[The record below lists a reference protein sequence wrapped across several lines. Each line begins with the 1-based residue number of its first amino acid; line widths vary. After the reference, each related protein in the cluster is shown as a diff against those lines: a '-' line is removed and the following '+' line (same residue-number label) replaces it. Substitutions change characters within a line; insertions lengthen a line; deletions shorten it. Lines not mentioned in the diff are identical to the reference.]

1 MTPSTP
7 LGSFHQR
14 PFWRLHRKGGI
25 TVKKITIT
33 GGVALFALIEA
44 VKVAQGACTVAAHA
58 LTQWG
63 SWSPA
68 EAAQAA
74 PFLVFALAAGLA
86 LSLHSLLT
94 DNERYKRQSY
104 GKVDCTA
111 YRQNREQED

>member
-1 MTPSTP
+1 M
-7 LGSFHQR
+7 
-14 PFWRLHRKGGI
+14 
-25 TVKKITIT
+25 KKITIT
-33 GGVALFALIEA
+33 GGVALFALIGA

-74 PFLVFALAAGLA
+74 PLLVFALAAGLA
-86 LSLHSLLT
+86 LSLHSLRT

-104 GKVDCTA
+104 GRVDCAA

>member
-1 MTPSTP
+1 M
-7 LGSFHQR
+7 
-14 PFWRLHRKGGI
+14 
-25 TVKKITIT
+25 KKITIT
-33 GGVALFALIEA
+33 GSIALLALIGA
-44 VKVAQGACTVAAHA
+44 VKVAQG
-58 LTQWG
+58 
-63 SWSPA
+63 SWSST

>member
-1 MTPSTP
+1 M
-7 LGSFHQR
+7 
-14 PFWRLHRKGGI
+14 
-25 TVKKITIT
+25 KKITIT
-33 GGVALFALIEA
+33 GSIALLALIGA

-63 SWSPA
+63 SW
-68 EAAQAA
+68 
-74 PFLVFALAAGLA
+74 FLVFALAAGLA

>member
-1 MTPSTP
+1 M
-7 LGSFHQR
+7 
-14 PFWRLHRKGGI
+14 
-25 TVKKITIT
+25 KKITIT
-33 GGVALFALIEA
+33 GSVALFALIGA

-63 SWSPA
+63 SWSST
-68 EAAQAA
+68 EAAQA
-74 PFLVFALAAGLA
+74 AAGLA

>member
-1 MTPSTP
+1 M
-7 LGSFHQR
+7 
-14 PFWRLHRKGGI
+14 
-25 TVKKITIT
+25 KKITINT
-33 GGVALFALIEA
+33 SVARLALIGAVVAMLALIGA

-63 SWSPA
+63 SWSPT

>member
-1 MTPSTP
+1 M
-7 LGSFHQR
+7 
-14 PFWRLHRKGGI
+14 
-25 TVKKITIT
+25 KKITIT

-86 LSLHSLLT
+86 LSLH
-94 DNERYKRQSY
+94 Y

>member
-1 MTPSTP
+1 M
-7 LGSFHQR
+7 
-14 PFWRLHRKGGI
+14 
-25 TVKKITIT
+25 KKITIT
-33 GGVALFALIEA
+33 GGVALLALIGA

-68 EAAQAA
+68 EAA
-74 PFLVFALAAGLA
+74 LAAGLA
-86 LSLHSLLT
+86 LSLHSLLA